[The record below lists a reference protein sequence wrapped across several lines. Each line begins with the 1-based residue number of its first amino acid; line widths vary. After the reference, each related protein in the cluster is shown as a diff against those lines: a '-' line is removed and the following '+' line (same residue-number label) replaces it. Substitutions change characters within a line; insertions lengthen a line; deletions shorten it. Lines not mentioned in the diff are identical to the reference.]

1 MKKSI
6 EERSKFL
13 ARKKLIMVVIN
24 QFQCHT
30 MQEIAMTDEYTRF
43 VKRSLLLAYMVTL
56 QSITLEMIILVHQME
71 HKKNVTFKSNCAK
84 FDDISCS
91 ASCSDEI
98 VSICIAPVKI
108 RYVNKRKEVT
118 KYTLLNNCSQGTFVR
133 EDVIHKLVASG
144 TRTKITVKTLNG
156 GQTHISAAVDGL
168 EVASNNKSIN
178 EQWIKLPKSYTT
190 SDLPIDAKEVATKEK
205 PRK

>member
-156 GQTHISAAVDGL
+156 GQTHISTAVDGL

>member
-91 ASCSDEI
+91 ASCSDKI

-156 GQTHISAAVDGL
+156 GQTHISTAVDGL

>member
-13 ARKKLIMVVIN
+13 ARKKLIVVVIN

-156 GQTHISAAVDGL
+156 GQTHISTAVDGL

>member
-30 MQEIAMTDEYTRF
+30 KQEIAMTDEYARF

-98 VSICIAPVKI
+98 VSICIVPVKI

-133 EDVIHKLVASG
+133 EDVVHKLQASG

-156 GQTHISAAVDGL
+156 GQTHISTAADGL
-168 EVASNNKSIN
+168 DVASNNKSIN
-178 EQWIKLPKSYTT
+178 EQWIKFPKSYIT
-190 SDLPIDAKEVATKEK
+190 SDLPIDAKEVVIQEK
-205 PRK
+205 LRK

>member
-30 MQEIAMTDEYTRF
+30 MQEIAMTDDYTRF

-118 KYTLLNNCSQGTFVR
+118 KYTLMNNCSQGTFVR

-144 TRTKITVKTLNG
+144 TRTKITVKALNG
-156 GQTHISAAVDGL
+156 GQTHISTAIDGL

>member
-133 EDVIHKLVASG
+133 EDAIHKLVASG

-156 GQTHISAAVDGL
+156 GQTHISTAVDGL

-190 SDLPIDAKEVATKEK
+190 SDLPIDTKEVATKEK

>member
-144 TRTKITVKTLNG
+144 TRTKITVKILNG
-156 GQTHISAAVDGL
+156 GQTHISTAVDGL

>member
-56 QSITLEMIILVHQME
+56 QSITLEMIILVQQME

-156 GQTHISAAVDGL
+156 GQTHISTAVDGL

-178 EQWIKLPKSYTT
+178 EQWIKLPKSCTT

>member
-1 MKKSI
+1 M
-6 EERSKFL
+6 
-13 ARKKLIMVVIN
+13 
-24 QFQCHT
+24 
-30 MQEIAMTDEYTRF
+30 
-43 VKRSLLLAYMVTL
+43 
-56 QSITLEMIILVHQME
+56 HQME

-156 GQTHISAAVDGL
+156 GQTHISTAVDGL

-190 SDLPIDAKEVATKEK
+190 SDLPTDAKEVATKEK